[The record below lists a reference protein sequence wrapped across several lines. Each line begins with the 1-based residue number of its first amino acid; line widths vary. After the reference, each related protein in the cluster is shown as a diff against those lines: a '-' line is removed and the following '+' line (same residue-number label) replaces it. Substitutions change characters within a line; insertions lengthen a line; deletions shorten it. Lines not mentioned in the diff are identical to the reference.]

1 MSSEKRQLATIL
13 FADISGYT
21 ALMQED
27 ESRAGQLLS
36 KFQKGIKEQT
46 SQCNGDIVNFYGDG
60 CLILFQ
66 NPIAAIKCAGAL
78 QVIFQKNPTVP
89 VRIGIHEGKVV
100 MKEGNVYGDSVN
112 LTSRIESIG
121 VPGSILFSEPIKN
134 AIDNQN
140 QFKIASLGKFNFKN
154 IKQATQVY
162 ALANSAFT
170 VPNKK
175 AITGKLNQGKKSTT
189 QKILANAK
197 SALAIIGIL
206 AVLITFNF
214 GEIKTFLNQSFS
226 QPSIKEKKVA
236 VMFFDNE
243 TGEEQLDG
251 VGKMAADWITQQ
263 LMDIEKT
270 QVVLPSSV
278 RNNIHLASA
287 SLEGIQNFARATGA
301 EIIINGRYYQSGDQL
316 ILQAQVVN
324 TKSGEIVHSLKKP
337 VMGDKADP
345 LPLIQEVS
353 QRITGFWAVQDRKQF
368 TERPPKLGAYHAYL
382 EGRKFWGIDYQKV
395 EEYYL
400 TAYSIDSNFIVP
412 LVELVASKINESA
425 FYQADSLLNFVL
437 AKSDNLSKA
446 HQLQAKAYYAQLHG
460 KLEES
465 VNYWEKIYEIDN
477 QEFIT
482 VTNLSRQYLNTN
494 QVQKALTILENYDP
508 SFLDF
513 EECTP
518 CQEYYELLTFAHFQ
532 SAYPEKVIEL
542 VEGFDFELKEGLI
555 ANYYLKSLVHVGNFD
570 KAYEKMGFYLGEDLS
585 FNSGR
590 QSTGLLLVGM
600 LNEME
605 KLNQTDVK
613 KIMANLLVNYGE
625 DNDYDWL
632 SDYYIGSG
640 LYAKGDYE
648 EAAEYFESFYGN
660 FKEVPMIIDLGLGS
674 LAACYIQ
681 LKDYDK
687 LEGIYKYLS
696 TYDHPYATSFV
707 TYTKAKMEAQLGNT
721 DKAISLLK
729 QSKAEGQEF
738 LWFKFQNDPFLV
750 PLFEEEGFKEMVRN
764 QAM

>member
-1 MSSEKRQLATIL
+1 MSQEKRQLAAIM

-27 ESRAGQLLS
+27 EARAGLLLS
-36 KFQKGIKEQT
+36 KFQKVLKEQT
-46 SQCNGDIVNFYGDG
+46 AECNGDIVNFYGDG
-60 CLILFQ
+60 CLVLFQ
-66 NPIAAIKCAGAL
+66 SPIDAVRCAGSL
-78 QVIFQKNPTVP
+78 QVIFQKKPKVP
-89 VRIGIHEGKVV
+89 VRIGIHAGDVV
-100 MKEGNVYGDSVN
+100 KKEGNVYGDSVN

-121 VPGSILFSEPIKN
+121 IPGAILFSEPIKL
-134 AIDNQN
+134 AIENHN
-140 QFKIASLGKFNFKN
+140 QFKIAPLGKFNFKN
-154 IKQATQVY
+154 IKQATPVY
-162 ALANSAFT
+162 ALANQEFT
-170 VPNKK
+170 VPNKNT
-175 AITGKLNQGKKSTT
+175 ITGKLNRGQKTAT
-189 QKILANAK
+189 QKILSKAK
-197 SALAIIGIL
+197 SALAVIGIL

-214 GEIKTFLNQSFS
+214 GEIRTFFNQSFDKT
-226 QPSIKEKKVA
+226 SIKEKKVA
-236 VMFFDNE
+236 VMFFENE
-243 TGEEQLDG
+243 TGEEQLNG

-270 QVVLPSSV
+270 QVVLPSNV
-278 RNNIHLASA
+278 RNNMHLATA
-287 SLEGIQNFARATGA
+287 SLEGIQKFAQATGA
-301 EIIINGRYYQSGDQL
+301 EIVINGRYYQSGAQL

-324 TKSGEIVHSLKKP
+324 VKTGEIVHSLKKP
-337 VMGDKADP
+337 IIGEKGDP

-353 QRITGFWAVQDRKQF
+353 QRITGFWAVQDRKHF
-368 TERPPKLGAYHAYL
+368 TDSPPKLGAYHAYL

-400 TAYSIDSNFIVP
+400 AAYTIDSTFIVP

-425 FYQADSLLNFVL
+425 YYQADSLLNFVL
-437 AKSDNLSKA
+437 TKSDYLSKA
-446 HQLQAKAYYAQLHG
+446 HQLQAKAYSAQLHG
-460 KLEES
+460 NLEES
-465 VNYWEKIYEIDN
+465 VNYWEKIYDIDN

-494 QVQKALTILENYDP
+494 QVQKALTLLENYDP

-513 EECTP
+513 QECTP
-518 CQEYYELLTFAHFQ
+518 CQEYYELLTYAHFQ
-532 SAYPEKVIEL
+532 SDHPEKVIEL
-542 VEGFDFELKEGLI
+542 VDGFDFELKEGLI
-555 ANYYLKSLVHVGNFD
+555 ANYYLKSLVHIGDFD

-585 FNSGR
+585 FNGGR
-590 QSTGLLLVGM
+590 QSAGLLLVGM

-632 SDYYIGSG
+632 SDYYIGNG
-640 LYAKGDYE
+640 LYAKEKYE
-648 EAAEYFESFYGN
+648 DAAEYFESFYNN

-681 LKDYDK
+681 MKDYDK

-696 TYDHPYATSFV
+696 TYEHPYAASYV

-721 DKAISLLK
+721 AKAISLLK

-738 LWFKFQNDPFLV
+738 LWFKFQNDPFLT
-750 PLFEEEGFKEMVRN
+750 PLLGEADFKDLVRGS
-764 QAM
+764 

>member
-1 MSSEKRQLATIL
+1 MSSEKRQLAAIL

-36 KFQKGIKEQT
+36 KFQKAIKEQT
-46 SQCNGDIVNFYGDG
+46 TECNGDIVNFYGDG

-66 NPIAAIKCAGAL
+66 NSIDAVRCAGSL

-89 VRIGIHEGKVV
+89 VRIGIHEGNVV
-100 MKEGNVYGDSVN
+100 KKEGNVYGDSVN

-121 VPGSILFSEPIKN
+121 IPGSILFSESVKN
-134 AIDNQN
+134 SIENHH
-140 QFKIASLGKFNFKN
+140 QFKIAALGKFNFKN
-154 IKQATQVY
+154 VKQATPVY
-162 ALANSAFT
+162 ALANQEFI
-170 VPNKK
+170 VPNKRT
-175 AITGKLNQGKKSTT
+175 ITGKLNRGKKSAT

-197 SALAIIGIL
+197 SALAVIGIL

-214 GEIKTFLNQSFS
+214 GEIKTFLNQSFNKT
-226 QPSIKEKKVA
+226 SIKEKKVA
-236 VMFFDNE
+236 VLFFENE
-243 TGEEQLDG
+243 TGEAQLNG
-251 VGKMAADWITQQ
+251 VGKMAADWITQH

-270 QVVLPSSV
+270 QVVLPSNV
-278 RNNIHLASA
+278 RNNMHLATA
-287 SLEGIQNFARATGA
+287 SLEGIQKFARATGA

-316 ILQAQVVN
+316 IVQAQVVN
-324 TKSGEIVHSLKKP
+324 AKSGEVVHSLKQP
-337 VMGDKADP
+337 IIGDKADP

-353 QRITGFWAVQDRKQF
+353 QRLTGFWAVQDRKQF

-400 TAYSIDSNFIVP
+400 TAYAIDSTFIVP
-412 LVELVASKINESA
+412 LVELVASKISESA
-425 FYQADSLLNFVL
+425 YYEADSLLNFVL

-494 QVQKALTILENYDP
+494 QVQKALTLLENYDP
-508 SFLDF
+508 SYLDF
-513 EECTP
+513 QECTP
-518 CQEYYELLTFAHFQ
+518 CQEYYELLTYAYFQ
-532 SAYPEKVIEL
+532 SGHPEKVIEL
-542 VEGFDFELKEGLI
+542 VDGFDFDIKEGLI
-555 ANYYLKSLVHVGNFD
+555 ANYYLKSLVYVGDFD

-585 FNSGR
+585 FNGGR
-590 QSTGLLLVGM
+590 ESAGLLLVGM

-605 KLNQTDVK
+605 KLNQMDVK
-613 KIMANLLVNYGE
+613 KIMANLLVNYG
-625 DNDYDWL
+625 
-632 SDYYIGSG
+632 
-640 LYAKGDYE
+640 
-648 EAAEYFESFYGN
+648 AAEYFESFYSN
-660 FKEVPMIIDLGLGS
+660 FKDIPMIIDLGLGS

-687 LEGIYKYLS
+687 LEGVYKFLS
-696 TYDHPYATSFV
+696 TYDHPYAASYV

-738 LWFKFQNDPFLV
+738 LWYKFQNDPFLL
-750 PLFEEEGFKEMVRN
+750 PLFEEVGFKEMVRN
-764 QAM
+764 SAM